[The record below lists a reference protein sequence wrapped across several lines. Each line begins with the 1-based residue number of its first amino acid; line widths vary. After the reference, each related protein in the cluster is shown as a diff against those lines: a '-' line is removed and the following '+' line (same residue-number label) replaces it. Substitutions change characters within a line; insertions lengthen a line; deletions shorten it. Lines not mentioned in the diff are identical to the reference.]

1 MKRIIGVAMA
11 LGLAAAGAMA
21 QPVGIFDDQAD
32 IGEPAE
38 VGMANF
44 QDGKYLVDAVGE
56 TIGDQSF
63 VDQFHFAYKSMSGS
77 FAIEAVPVHLDD
89 VGRGGLMVRQDLDPD
104 SVHGSWMITSS
115 AAVSG
120 TNSVDMSV
128 HPTYRS
134 VKGGATKRDG
144 DPEPGGLTNDHTG
157 KIRIE
162 RIGNSLSLFTYNTA
176 GQKVWVQT
184 EVIPMRD
191 PVYVGLAATAEG
203 SGFGT
208 WEFSEVKIEE
218 FPFTAER
225 VLPTD
230 TYQAGAS
237 LSPVT
242 ITARA
247 RTGKTV
253 NASVHEAAPAGSTVS
268 NAKAGA
274 GTVTVN
280 PDGSID
286 WVLNGFT
293 GEATL
298 TYDVKLGT
306 AASGSWPGTFND
318 GVNPVSFLA
327 GDAVLPKTP
336 VFAGDTT
343 PVPVDPVFPT
353 VIQVEQAIAPEDG
366 SWGLGAD
373 PQLESGIFAVS
384 VRTSA
389 NQVLEIPIQIPK
401 DGTYYFFGN
410 VRGEDGNSDSFHF
423 EIDDLPAGDDSSRWN
438 INSDKAFSRDWV
450 SSQSPAL
457 DPRPFEL
464 TAGPHS
470 IYIGNREDDASI
482 DWLAVTTN
490 RAIDPADVD
499 LNARALITRSI
510 PKPLMDPGEKQTAVK
525 VTLQVKA
532 GVTDPAVVKE
542 IPPAGFSVGGLTASQ
557 GTATL
562 ESDGSITWTI
572 PGPSGEA
579 SLTYNCVAPVITG
592 NGGVYGMLR
601 GSMTLGNDP
610 TINISGDS
618 HVGAAGTPVPSSGKT
633 AFYFENVDLD
643 GLTDQFIMSDLRTM
657 FGLEIQRYSDTNSAG
672 YEMPADLTGAALAYV
687 SESVGSGNVAA
698 MNYHANSP
706 VPIVS
711 GEQALGD
718 DIAFQSGVGNGDT
731 SGTAIAIVDN
741 THTITQGFALGTLDI
756 YLLEL
761 PIGYLENPPAG
772 IKVLAT
778 AVDNPNRAV
787 LWVIEK
793 GSTVNGTVSPGLRI
807 ATWIQLDGYANLTP
821 AGRKLFAQIFAYAL
835 GVEPPVT
842 KVEDFMLY

>member
-1 MKRIIGVAMA
+1 
-11 LGLAAAGAMA
+11 
-21 QPVGIFDDQAD
+21 
-32 IGEPAE
+32 
-38 VGMANF
+38 
-44 QDGKYLVDAVGE
+44 
-56 TIGDQSF
+56 
-63 VDQFHFAYKSMSGS
+63 
-77 FAIEAVPVHLDD
+77 
-89 VGRGGLMVRQDLDPD
+89 
-104 SVHGSWMITSS
+104 
-115 AAVSG
+115 
-120 TNSVDMSV
+120 
-128 HPTYRS
+128 
-134 VKGGATKRDG
+134 
-144 DPEPGGLTNDHTG
+144 
-157 KIRIE
+157 
-162 RIGNSLSLFTYNTA
+162 
-176 GQKVWVQT
+176 
-184 EVIPMRD
+184 
-191 PVYVGLAATAEG
+191 
-203 SGFGT
+203 
-208 WEFSEVKIEE
+208 
-218 FPFTAER
+218 
-225 VLPTD
+225 
-230 TYQAGAS
+230 
-237 LSPVT
+237 
-242 ITARA
+242 
-247 RTGKTV
+247 
-253 NASVHEAAPAGSTVS
+253 
-268 NAKAGA
+268 
-274 GTVTVN
+274 
-280 PDGSID
+280 
-286 WVLNGFT
+286 
-293 GEATL
+293 
-298 TYDVKLGT
+298 
-306 AASGSWPGTFND
+306 
-318 GVNPVSFLA
+318 
-327 GDAVLPKTP
+327 
-336 VFAGDTT
+336 
-343 PVPVDPVFPT
+343 
-353 VIQVEQAIAPEDG
+353 
-366 SWGLGAD
+366 
-373 PQLESGIFAVS
+373 
-384 VRTSA
+384 
-389 NQVLEIPIQIPK
+389 
-401 DGTYYFFGN
+401 
-410 VRGEDGNSDSFHF
+410 
-423 EIDDLPAGDDSSRWN
+423 
-438 INSDKAFSRDWV
+438 
-450 SSQSPAL
+450 
-457 DPRPFEL
+457 
-464 TAGPHS
+464 
-470 IYIGNREDDASI
+470 
-482 DWLAVTTN
+482 
-490 RAIDPADVD
+490 
-499 LNARALITRSI
+499 
-510 PKPLMDPGEKQTAVK
+510 
-525 VTLQVKA
+525 
-532 GVTDPAVVKE
+532 
-542 IPPAGFSVGGLTASQ
+542 VGGLTASQ